1 MICLL
6 KELYLF
12 DKISI
17 DENSPGFQAIL
28 VLKIKNKTAAEHP
41 PLQKYGTP
49 LWSEVV
55 GWNRG
60 NIVRLG
66 TTFLQAP
73 DCVTSSLPVADEDET
88 SDECGEILMIG

>member
-1 MICLL
+1 M
-6 KELYLF
+6 
-12 DKISI
+12 
-17 DENSPGFQAIL
+17 
-28 VLKIKNKTAAEHP
+28 EHP

-88 SDECGEILMIG
+88 SDERGEILMIGWVCGGIKIGGIMSGALGR

>member
-1 MICLL
+1 M
-6 KELYLF
+6 
-12 DKISI
+12 
-17 DENSPGFQAIL
+17 
-28 VLKIKNKTAAEHP
+28 EHP

-73 DCVTSSLPVADEDET
+73 DCVTSSLPPVADEDET
-88 SDECGEILMIG
+88 SDERGEILMIGWVCGGIKIGGIMGGALGR